1 MNNLI
6 DVIISY
12 LKRINKNVELYIT
25 TFYDR
30 ISFLINNNF
39 ALSKIYKPII
49 EEKVTINKKLQET
62 LKHVDNK
69 NKELENNL
77 LKLVN
82 ENELLQNKI
91 SIIEDLITKDT
102 TNYHI

>member
-1 MNNLI
+1 MNKLI
-6 DVIISY
+6 DWIISY
-12 LKRINKNVELYIT
+12 LKYMSRKIKLYIIAFYNKIHFLINKNFT
-25 TFYDR
+25 
-30 ISFLINNNF
+30 
-39 ALSKIYKPII
+39 LSKMYKPII
-49 EEKVTINKKLQET
+49 EEKVSTNKKLQET
-62 LKHVDNK
+62 LKLADHK
-69 NKELENNL
+69 NKELETNL

>member
-12 LKRINKNVELYIT
+12 LKHINKNIESYIT
-25 TFYDR
+25 TFYDK

-62 LKHVDNK
+62 LKHVDHK

-77 LKLVN
+77 IKLVN

-102 TNYHI
+102 TVYHI

>member
-6 DVIISY
+6 DTIISY
-12 LKRINKNVELYIT
+12 FKDISKNALLYIT
-25 TFYDR
+25 TFYNKTT
-30 ISFLINNNF
+30 FLIDNNF
-39 ALSKIYKPII
+39 ALNKIYKPII

-62 LKHVDNK
+62 IKLSDLKNR
-69 NKELENNL
+69 ELENNIIRL
-77 LKLVN
+77 GH
-82 ENELLQNKI
+82 ENELLQTKI